1 MGKESDKF
9 METFTA
15 TFNDLVAYSEQLET
29 GYAELVSLLDQK
41 KDVSDEMVSF
51 TKGFAQQMYG
61 SAIKGKQARKAG
73 NTKEEAEKLAVEV
86 YNKDPAWLR
95 LEARLQALDSDVTRE
110 LKGFRQFA
118 AKGRALQAKA
128 AKTLVDFE
136 KYVKSKES
144 VLTFWKSKKSVPA
157 SKAFIQK
164 AKTDLAKIRLPE
176 LA

>member
-9 METFTA
+9 MQEFTT
-15 TFNDLVAYSEQLET
+15 TFNDLVAYSEQLEA
-29 GYAELVSLLDQK
+29 GYAELVSMLSMKQEI
-41 KDVSDEMVSF
+41 SDEMVSF
-51 TKGFAQQMYG
+51 TKSFAQQMYG

-95 LEARLQALDSDVTRE
+95 LEARLQEIDGPLQKE
-110 LKGFRQFA
+110 LTGFRQFSVKA
-118 AKGRALQAKA
+118 RTLQAKA
-128 AKTLVDFE
+128 VKTLVDFE

-157 SKAFIQK
+157 SKLFIQK
-164 AKTDLAKIRLPE
+164 AKADLAKIRLPE